1 MNCKIFYPTAGFV
14 AGFTIHAIYL
24 LWRGIQIPNQCVRV
38 SSLSL
43 YFRQQD
49 FLLGFSYALAGAFT
63 MYAFLKFL
71 ERSRG
76 GVAGVIGGITL
87 TGILYLCGC
96 FLLGCCGSP
105 MLAVYLSLFGA
116 SFLGFTKLLVL
127 ILTMISVV
135 IGYFWMERKTKTSK
149 RCCTE
154 DKKCEAVNC
163 MAEKDYIEKIQSELR
178 EGMRHAKCRRCGCMK
193 ETLENLRSALSPF
206 KTTEAAELLKNI
218 ESWVRQMEA
227 IKYSCLGCDYCFPAV
242 AMNVFNQAFP
252 EAADA
257 QSLSCGFEVKE
268 RTWPPVP
275 GEYFASCKGWSCP
288 VAVSTLASTELA
300 EALAKEKPREL
311 CIVGKTETE
320 NIGIDKVIKNTI
332 TNPTIRAFILAGKD
346 PEGHHSGKTL
356 YALYENGVDENMR
369 IIGSPGR
376 RPVLR
381 NVTRSEVETF
391 RKQVKMVDMIGC
403 EAVDTIIEQIKE
415 LSQEI
420 SSMCIRQKPDEETK
434 TTQISTVPIIHA
446 KEPGK
451 IELDKSGYFVIIP
464 QPEKGIITVEHY
476 SYDNKLHRIIEG
488 RDARSTYLTVI
499 ENGWI
504 TQLSHAAYLGKEL
517 AKAELSMKLGF
528 KYVQDGA

>member
-1 MNCKIFYPTAGFV
+1 MNCKIFYPPVCFV
-14 AGFTIHAIYL
+14 AVFILHAIYSI
-24 LWRGIQIPNQCVRV
+24 WRGTQVSNQCVHIT
-38 SSLSL
+38 SISL
-43 YFRQQD
+43 YFKQQD

-76 GVAGVIGGITL
+76 GAAGVIGGITL
-87 TGILYLCGC
+87 TGILYLFGC
-96 FLLGCCGSP
+96 LLLGCCGSP
-105 MLAVYLSLFGA
+105 MLAVYLGLFGV
-116 SFLGFTKLLVL
+116 SFLGFTKLFVF
-127 ILTMISVV
+127 ILTLISIV
-135 IGYFWMERKTKTSK
+135 IGYFWLEKKSK
-149 RCCTE
+149 VSKSCCTGNE
-154 DKKCEAVNC
+154 KCKEVNY
-163 MAEKDYIEKIQSELR
+163 MAEKDQIKRIQSELQ
-178 EGMRHAKCRRCGCMK
+178 EGMRLVKCKKCGCMK
-193 ETLENLRSALSPF
+193 QTLENLRSALSPF
-206 KTTEAAELLKNI
+206 KTTEASELLKNI
-218 ESWVRQMEA
+218 ESWLRQMEA
-227 IKYSCLGCDYCFPAV
+227 IKYTCLGCDYCFPAV
-242 AMNVFNQAFP
+242 AMNIFNQAFP

-275 GEYFASCKGWSCP
+275 GEYFASCEGWSCP

-300 EALAKEKPREL
+300 EALAKDKPGEL

-346 PEGHHSGKTL
+346 PEGHRSGKTL
-356 YALYENGVDENMR
+356 YALHKNGVDENMR
-369 IIGSPGR
+369 VIGSPGR

-381 NVTRSEVETF
+381 NLTRSEVEIF
-391 RKQVKMVDMIGC
+391 RRQVKMVDMIGC
-403 EAVDTIIEQIKE
+403 EDVETITKRIKE

-420 SSMCIRQKPDEETK
+420 HSMCISQKSDEEIEA
-434 TTQISTVPIIHA
+434 TQISTVPIIHA
-446 KEPGK
+446 KEPSK

-476 SYDNKLHRIIEG
+476 SYDNKLQRIIEG
-488 RDARSTYLTVI
+488 RDARSIYWTII

-517 AKAELSMKLGF
+517 SKAELSIKLGF